1 MKVYLSHLRK
11 AEISLMEDKTTIAD
25 MEIRH
30 HLPLKPAKYDIC
42 SDLQGKFSSVVVIV
56 LTTVNENT
64 WEREIKQIEA
74 SDAPQPSFLLLKD
87 QY

>member
-1 MKVYLSHLRK
+1 MSVEVLDQLFFFKVRK
-11 AEISLMEDKTTIAD
+11 LLTGNLTRYTL
-25 MEIRH
+25 RH

-64 WEREIKQIEA
+64 
-74 SDAPQPSFLLLKD
+74 
-87 QY
+87 